1 MIPVIRRRRGRRPK
15 IEKLLEAS
23 AIESAMAASGGNLAS
38 GLTCTLPSSSLV
50 GNMLWPGM
58 SPAGFEQCL
67 NRFADTVGLTADSRR
82 MFISELS
89 RVTNLDDRSSL
100 VGGGFLTDKNSSA
113 IGNERSIVENMLHKP
128 EGPSISETERRIHE
142 VVSSVKRAHQLDV
155 ESGAMQEYET
165 VGADERHIDDDRQ
178 SPCGA
183 AIKTRTVS
191 RKHVTKDS
199 AEEDDESPQPM
210 NLVSAEQ
217 DALSEKERIRLPRV
231 DGHSHPSRHEI
242 PGDRGSLQRECIPS
256 GEASRE
262 HSRYSAG
269 EEEEDMLARARMNHP
284 EHEAVSRW
292 LAEHRNA
299 FDRQAV
305 EDEVQ
310 SEVCNFY

>member
-1 MIPVIRRRRGRRPK
+1 MMPMMRRRRGRRPK

-23 AIESAMAASGGNLAS
+23 AIESAMAASGGNLAA
-38 GLTCTLPSSSLV
+38 GLACTLPSSGLV
-50 GNMLWPGM
+50 GNMLWPAM

-67 NRFADTVGLTADSRR
+67 NRFADTVGLSADSRR
-82 MFISELS
+82 MFINELS
-89 RVTNLDDRSSL
+89 RVTNLDERSSL
-100 VGGGFLTDKNSSA
+100 LAGGFLGEANLSSLS
-113 IGNERSIVENMLHKP
+113 NERSVVENVLHKP
-128 EGPSISETERRIHE
+128 EGPSVSETERRIHE

-155 ESGAMQEYET
+155 EAAVTQDYEPRL
-165 VGADERHIDDDRQ
+165 VAADDERQ
-178 SPCGA
+178 SPCGNSSK
-183 AIKTRTVS
+183 IQTESHKRVP
-191 RKHVTKDS
+191 KDS
-199 AEEDDESPQPM
+199 AGEDDESPQPM

-217 DALSEKERIRLPRV
+217 DALSEKERSRLPRG
-231 DGHSHPSRHEI
+231 DGHSQLSRYEVSELV
-242 PGDRGSLQRECIPS
+242 DRGTLQRECIPS
-256 GEASRE
+256 GEVSRE

-269 EEEEDMLARARMNHP
+269 EEEDEVMARARMNHP